1 LQLFISWIL
10 LKRVLYMMNALKAA
24 KLTACILV
32 MLFHAASWATDSYI
46 IIPTR
51 EGVTSGYWWMQ
62 RDGAKANLILF
73 SGGGGGI
80 GLQNGQPQS
89 NNFLIRSRDH
99 FAKAGFHVALLG
111 NASDLRQL
119 DPAKRASAEHIKDIE
134 AVVAHIRARNPLP
147 IWLIGTSQGTISAAA
162 AAISLGD
169 TIDGLVLT
177 AAYTDFSTPTS
188 VPRQA
193 IAGIKQPVLVMSH
206 TDDSCRVTR
215 PHEASNIFNG
225 LRQARVKKLL
235 IVKGG
240 GDPRGD
246 ECQALHYHGFI
257 GMEAQAVKLITD
269 WIAAPVQ

>member
-1 LQLFISWIL
+1 MNVLQAS
-10 LKRVLYMMNALKAA
+10 R
-24 KLTACILV
+24 LTAFLL
-32 MLFHAASWATDSYI
+32 MAALHAAAWAADSYVS
-46 IIPTR
+46 IPTR
-51 EGVTSGYWWMQ
+51 EGITSGYWWMQ
-62 RDGAKANLILF
+62 RDDAKANLILL

-80 GLQNGQPQS
+80 GLQNGAPQS
-89 NNFLIRSRDH
+89 NNFLIRSRDL
-99 FAKAGFHVALLG
+99 FAQAGFHVALLG

-119 DPAKRASAEHIKDIE
+119 DPALRASQQHVQDIA
-134 AVVAHIRARNPLP
+134 AVLTHIRARNSLP

-169 TIDGLVLT
+169 AIDGLVLT

-193 IAGIKQPVLVMSH
+193 IATIKQPVLVMSH
-206 TDDSCRVTR
+206 ADDSCRVTR
-215 PHEASNIFNG
+215 PHEASNIVSG
-225 LRQARVKKLL
+225 LKQARVKKLL